1 MVTDAFNSVR
11 SKIQGKGDTSM
22 SAGNVKRGISIGHIS
37 AAADY
42 LGPGAIETNRYQA
55 EIFDLVRRR
64 GVLGQRINQTP
75 ATGQPSRYFE
85 ETNIPLATNADPRVL
100 SATASQP
107 TRIEQVL
114 TLKALLAQINYSIFD
129 VEVNQQQG
137 QFAYLEAKDLT
148 DAVDSVLKLHDQQLW
163 TGTDTNLVIPTTTQ
177 YFGISGQILN
187 ATFVAPLGSG
197 AYPPNFS
204 QNVTVA
210 SSGSLIDALKGQVAG
225 MVSRTD
231 FEVKPSAFYG
241 SPVFL
246 DLFDREA
253 KSFQL
258 YYNETEI
265 QPGVIVKAIPTQ
277 AGLLPLVPEPFIP
290 TYQGG
295 AGGTNPATGSAY
307 RQYEGFI
314 LSEEFIEYHWLTS
327 PVPRIFQLG
336 LLGNLAAQFVILKFG
351 AVVAKGASY
360 AQAHFLTV
368 R

>member
-1 MVTDAFNSVR
+1 MSNNVR
-11 SKIQGKGDTSM
+11 
-22 SAGNVKRGISIGHIS
+22 RGIPIGSIS

-64 GVLGQRINQTP
+64 GVFGQRINQTP

-85 ETNIPLATNADPRVL
+85 ELAIGSAGNADPRALTV
-100 SATASQP
+100 TASQP
-107 TRIEQVL
+107 QRIEQVV
-114 TLKALLAQINYSIFD
+114 TLKALMAQLNYSIFD

-163 TGTDTNLVIPTTTQ
+163 TGNDTNLIIPTTLQ
-177 YFGISGQILN
+177 YFGVSGQIFN
-187 ATFVAPLGSG
+187 APFVAPLGTG
-197 AYPPNFS
+197 AYPPGFS
-204 QNVTVA
+204 QNVLISAT
-210 SSGSLIDALKGQVAG
+210 GSLVDGLKTQVAG

-231 FEVKPSAFYG
+231 FEVKPSAFYA

-246 DLFDREA
+246 DLFDKEA

-277 AGLLPLVPEPFIP
+277 AGLIPLIPEPFIP
-290 TYQGG
+290 VLT
-295 AGGTNPATGSAY
+295 AY
-307 RQYEGFI
+307 PNAPVKQYEGFI

-327 PVPRIFQLG
+327 PVPRVFQLG

-351 AVVAKGASY
+351 SVVAKGASY
-360 AQAHFLTV
+360 AHSHFYTV

>member
-1 MVTDAFNSVR
+1 MGV
-11 SKIQGKGDTSM
+11 
-22 SAGNVKRGISIGHIS
+22 GNVKRGRAIGQIS
-37 AAADY
+37 AAADF
-42 LGPGAIETNRYQA
+42 LGPGAIETNKYQS

-85 ETNIPLATNADPRVL
+85 ETQIPVANATDPRVIA
-100 SATASQP
+100 ATATQP
-107 TRIEQVL
+107 QRIEQVL
-114 TLKALLAQINYSIFD
+114 MLKALVAQINYSIFD

-148 DAVDSVLKLHDQQLW
+148 DAVDSVLKEHDKELW
-163 TGTDTNLVIPTTTQ
+163 IGTDTNLIIPTTLQ

-187 ATFVAPLGSG
+187 APTLTVGGGAPPG
-197 AYPPNFS
+197 FS
-204 QNVTVA
+204 QNVTVSA
-210 SSGSLIDALKGQVAG
+210 TGSLVDSLKTQVAK

-231 FEVKPSAFYG
+231 FEVKPSAMYG
-241 SPVFL
+241 SPL
-246 DLFDREA
+246 TCDLFDKEA

-277 AGLLPLVPEPFIP
+277 AGLMPLVPEPFIP
-290 TYQGG
+290 ILAVY
-295 AGGTNPATGSAY
+295 PGSPVN
-307 RQYEGFI
+307 QYEWFV

-327 PVPRIFQLG
+327 PVPRVFQLG

-351 AVVAKGASY
+351 SVVAKGASY
-360 AQAHFLTV
+360 AHSHFLSV

>member
-1 MVTDAFNSVR
+1 MGQVR
-11 SKIQGKGDTSM
+11 RAIP
-22 SAGNVKRGISIGHIS
+22 IGSIS
-37 AAADY
+37 AAADF

-64 GVLGQRINQTP
+64 GVLGQRVNQTP

-85 ETNIPLATNADPRVL
+85 QTTIPTATTTDPRVIA
-100 SATASQP
+100 ATASQP
-107 TRIEQVL
+107 TRQEKVV
-114 TLKALLAQINYSIFD
+114 TLKALINQINYSIFD

-148 DAVDSVLKLHDQQLW
+148 DAVDGVLKLHDQMLW
-163 TGTDTNLVIPTTTQ
+163 TGNDTDLIVPTTQQ

-187 ATFVAPLGSG
+187 ASFLNIGGG
-197 AYPPNFS
+197 AIPGFS
-204 QNVTVA
+204 QNKLLA
-210 SSGSLIDALKGQVAG
+210 SGASLVDGIKTQVAG

-231 FEVKPSAFYG
+231 FEVKPSAWYSNPMFN
-241 SPVFL
+241 
-246 DLFDREA
+246 DLIDQEA
-253 KSFQL
+253 KTLQL

-290 TYQGG
+290 LYPSNPGNPSG
-295 AGGTNPATGSAY
+295 AK
-307 RQYEGFI
+307 QYEGFI

-327 PVPRIFQLG
+327 PVPRVFQLG
-336 LLGNLAAQFVILKFG
+336 LLGNLAAQFVIIKFG
-351 AVVAKGASY
+351 AVVVKGPSY
-360 AQAHFLTV
+360 AHSHVYTV

>member
-1 MVTDAFNSVR
+1 MGV
-11 SKIQGKGDTSM
+11 
-22 SAGNVKRGISIGHIS
+22 GNVRRGRPIGSIS
-37 AAADY
+37 AAADF
-42 LGPGAIETNRYQA
+42 LGPGAIETNKYQS

-85 ETNIPLATNADPRVL
+85 ETQIPVANAADPRTIGASLV
-100 SATASQP
+100 ATQP
-107 TRIEQVL
+107 QRIEQVL
-114 TLKALLAQINYSIFD
+114 TLKALVAQINYSIFD

-148 DAVDSVLKLHDQQLW
+148 DAVDSVLKEHDKELW
-163 TGTDTNLVIPTTTQ
+163 IGTDTNLIIPTTLQ

-187 ATFVAPLGSG
+187 APTLIVGGGAPPG
-197 AYPPNFS
+197 YS
-204 QNVTVA
+204 QNVVISAT
-210 SSGSLIDALKGQVAG
+210 GSIVDAIKTQVAK

-231 FEVKPSAFYG
+231 FEVKPSAWYS
-241 SPVFL
+241 SP
-246 DLFDREA
+246 LFCDSIDREA

-277 AGLLPLVPEPFIP
+277 AGLLPLIPEPFIP
-290 TYQGG
+290 VL
-295 AGGTNPATGSAY
+295 PVFPGSTVN
-307 RQYEGFI
+307 QFEGFV
-314 LSEEFIEYHWLTS
+314 LSEEFAEYHWLTS
-327 PVPRIFQLG
+327 PVPRVFQLG

-351 AVVAKGASY
+351 SVVVKGASY
-360 AQAHFLTV
+360 AHAHFLSV

>member
-1 MVTDAFNSVR
+1 MGV
-11 SKIQGKGDTSM
+11 
-22 SAGNVKRGISIGHIS
+22 GNVKRGKAIGSIS
-37 AAADY
+37 AAADF
-42 LGPGAIETNRYQA
+42 LGPGAIETNKYQS

-85 ETNIPLATNADPRVL
+85 ETQIPVANATDPRVITTT
-100 SATASQP
+100 ATQP
-107 TRIEQVL
+107 QRVEQVL
-114 TLKALLAQINYSIFD
+114 TLKALVAQINYSIFD

-148 DAVDSVLKLHDQQLW
+148 DAVDSVLKEHDKELW
-163 TGTDTNLVIPTTTQ
+163 VGTDTNLIIPTTLQ
-177 YFGISGQILN
+177 YFGISGQVLS
-187 ATFVAPLGSG
+187 APTLTVGGG
-197 AYPPNFS
+197 APPGFS
-204 QNVTVA
+204 QNVLVSAT
-210 SSGSLIDALKGQVAG
+210 GSLIDAIKTQVAA

-231 FEVKPSAFYG
+231 FEVKPSAWYS
-241 SPVFL
+241 SPLFC
-246 DLFDREA
+246 DLIDKEA

-290 TYQGG
+290 ILSVF
-295 AGGTNPATGSAY
+295 PGSAAK
-307 RQYEGFI
+307 QYEGFV

-327 PVPRIFQLG
+327 PVPRVFQLG

-351 AVVAKGASY
+351 SVVAKGASY
-360 AQAHFLTV
+360 AHSHIYTV